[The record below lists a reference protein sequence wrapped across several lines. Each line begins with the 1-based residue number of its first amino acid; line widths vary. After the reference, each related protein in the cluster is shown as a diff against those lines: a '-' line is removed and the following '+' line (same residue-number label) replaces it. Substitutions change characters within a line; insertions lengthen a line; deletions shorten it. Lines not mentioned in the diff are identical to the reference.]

1 MESVD
6 KVCLID
12 TTVIRWGTYKYNNT
26 QLSISVQKTPH
37 ELCNTYSSSI
47 MRLIPGH
54 LRQHCPVGGGRGL
67 VQGGRAHSTSLQSMG
82 CGMKTACRCVV
93 RNINDYG

>member
-1 MESVD
+1 
-6 KVCLID
+6 
-12 TTVIRWGTYKYNNT
+12 
-26 QLSISVQKTPH
+26 
-37 ELCNTYSSSI
+37 

-54 LRQHCPVGGGRGL
+54 LGQHCPGGGGRGL

-93 RNINDYG
+93 RNINDYGYSMVIDIALLYKWHLCAAGKYTLMSGAH